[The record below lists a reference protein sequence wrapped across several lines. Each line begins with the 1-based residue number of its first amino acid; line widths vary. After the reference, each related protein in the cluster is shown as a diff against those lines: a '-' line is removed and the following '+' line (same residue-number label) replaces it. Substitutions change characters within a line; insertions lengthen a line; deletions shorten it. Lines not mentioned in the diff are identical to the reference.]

1 MVDNQ
6 LNIILPVKTLS
17 HRAFCSTSCRSKMT
31 DQADTKTRTVSRS
44 DIIERILQG
53 QNIVIYERQ
62 AINLTRWAKVHPGG
76 ELAVLH
82 FVGRDA
88 TDEMTAYHSAADLA
102 KTQRFVLGRIADE
115 DMPWRPLAP
124 PISLGFVADS
134 TSKTGWRREG
144 DVTLG
149 EQAKAL
155 SAKLAKGKAAVAATD
170 DSVGPVLTRDM
181 LELAPDITNSG
192 LDLQVEAERSKA
204 YHQLRQRLL
213 KARMFEM
220 PDSLGGYGSDIVRYS
235 LLAAGALYFYLYAT
249 SIWGEIASAA
259 LLGALWHQLTFVA
272 HDAGHNGITGDAFKD
287 RLIGTLIADYVGGLS
302 LGWWKDNHNIHHLVT
317 NHPEHDPDIQH
328 IPFFAISGKFFG
340 SLWSTYYKR
349 VMAMDAF
356 SKVLIGVQH
365 KVYYVVLSLARFNL
379 YANSYGFLAL
389 KARRNGWFAFEAAG
403 VAFFWLWFG
412 GLLYSLPNAKSRL
425 LYLLVSHV
433 VASPVHVQVSCDP
446 PLSNSLRDSC
456 RLPLPQ
462 IVLSHFARS
471 TDDLG
476 PIESFPTRQLRT
488 TMDVV
493 CSPWIEFFHGGLHMQ
508 VTHHLFPRIPRHN
521 LRKASALV
529 KEYCK
534 EQDLEFAE
542 YSFVEG

>member
-1 MVDNQ
+1 MSSEAD
-6 LNIILPVKTLS
+6 S
-17 HRAFCSTSCRSKMT
+17 STR
-31 DQADTKTRTVSRS
+31 VISRS
-44 DIIERILQG
+44 SIIDRILSG

-62 AINLTRWAKVHPGG
+62 AINLTRWAKIHPGG

-88 TDEMTAYHSAADLA
+88 TDEMTAYHSVADLA
-102 KTQRFVLGRIADE
+102 KTRRFVLGRIADAE
-115 DMPWRPLAP
+115 MPWRPLAP
-124 PISLGFVADS
+124 PISLGLVADS
-134 TSKTGWRREG
+134 SSKTGWRREG

-155 SAKLAKGKAAVAATD
+155 SAKLAKEQAKPTQD
-170 DSVGPVLTRDM
+170 DADPVLTRDM
-181 LELAPDITNSG
+181 LELAPEITNSD
-192 LDLQVEAERSKA
+192 LDLETEAARSKA

-220 PDSLGGYGSDIVRYS
+220 PDSLGGYGSDIARYS
-235 LLAAGALYFYLYAT
+235 LLAAGAFYFYTQAT

-287 RLIGTLIADYVGGLS
+287 RLIGTLIADYIGGLS

-365 KVYYVVLSLARFNL
+365 KIYYVVLSLARFNL

-389 KARRNGWFAFEAAG
+389 KARRNGWFAFETAG
-403 VAFFWLWFG
+403 VAFFWCWFG
-412 GLLYSLPNAKSRL
+412 GLLWSLPNAKSRL
-425 LYLLVSHV
+425 IYLLVSHV
-433 VASPVHVQVSCDP
+433 VASPVHVQVRSRKSLLVSYQANPTSLADRPLALCTVHGRPRSHRVIPHP
-446 PLSNSLRDSC
+446 PTTHDHGRRLLSLDRILSRRPAHASHASLV
-456 RLPLPQ
+456 PAYPE
-462 IVLSHFARS
+462 A
-471 TDDLG
+471 
-476 PIESFPTRQLRT
+476 
-488 TMDVV
+488 
-493 CSPWIEFFHGGLHMQ
+493 
-508 VTHHLFPRIPRHN
+508 
-521 LRKASALV
+521 
-529 KEYCK
+529 
-534 EQDLEFAE
+534 
-542 YSFVEG
+542 